1 MIDSWDG
8 ECVLLGDFNEVRS
21 YHERYGTIFNLHG
34 ANAFNNFITMT
45 GLVDLPLQG
54 YSYTWSHKTASKM
67 SKLDRFLIS
76 EGLLTTFPSL
86 SALCLDRNLSDH
98 RPILMRE
105 LNVDYG
111 PTSFWYHFLK
121 QWIKEERLRSSSAKV
136 NIQNR
141 LSVLDKSNDQGRSND
156 GLVNE
161 RSNLLKELHDLNSCA
176 SLDMFQKAKIRWPI
190 EGDENSK
197 YFHGVINKKRSQM
210 AIRRV
215 LVDGDWIVEP
225 SNVKKEFLDHFS
237 NIFTEHFL
245 PRLTLESQF
254 PNSLSSDQQS
264 DLERDV
270 SYDQIK
276 KAVWDCGI
284 NKSPGPD

>member
-1 MIDSWDG
+1 MINSWDG

-21 YHERYGTIFNLHG
+21 DHERYGTIFNLHG

-111 PTSFWYHFLK
+111 PTPFWLLHSWFNK
-121 QWIKEERLRSSSAKV
+121 KGFDKMVEDSWKELERLRSSSAKV

-141 LSVLDKSNDQGRSND
+141 LSVFDKSNDQGRSND

-161 RSNLLKELHDLNSCA
+161 RYNLLKELHDLNLCA

-190 EGDENSK
+190 KGDECNTPQNRTGSGKVSLGCHVIEQSTSHRKRPQKKRFKIYFK
-197 YFHGVINKKRSQM
+197 YFTLNTLITSEFANRSQ
-210 AIRRV
+210 
-215 LVDGDWIVEP
+215 
-225 SNVKKEFLDHFS
+225 
-237 NIFTEHFL
+237 
-245 PRLTLESQF
+245 QF
-254 PNSLSSDQQS
+254 
-264 DLERDV
+264 
-270 SYDQIK
+270 
-276 KAVWDCGI
+276 
-284 NKSPGPD
+284 